1 MRKKNQ
7 SAVASADLNKAWNAF
22 FEEAAVC
29 DPAELKEQGWMTNAE
44 ISEQSNLKGEA
55 GRKLADGGLRSGVLE
70 KKVAKILI
78 NGRRWNVNFYRPLVK
93 Q

>member
-1 MRKKNQ
+1 MRTKNQ
-7 SAVASADLNKAWNAF
+7 SAVASADLSKEWNAF
-22 FEEAAVC
+22 FEDVAVC
-29 DPAELKEQGWMTNAE
+29 DPAELKKEGWMTNME
-44 ISEQSNLKGEA
+44 ISKLSKLKGEV
-55 GRKLADGGLRSGVLE
+55 GRKLGDGGFRSGVLE